1 MFAEAT
7 NYIKRQTFNNSEN
20 WFKGDEHSYMI
31 ERKMAHLCLLQ
42 CLLTLQMFSCK
53 SVDAASFLALT
64 CWLNTPLL
72 LWIAAFICWYLPA
85 LRGLWWR
92 GEREGTWQGCSLWKQ
107 DVEVSGLHCW
117 FWHEVLELFALPH
130 WGVFPSCLSPWL
142 FSIMCLR
149 GADKPI
155 WVVNFFALMVDF
167 CTHKLI
173 TIISVIKTCLFV
185 FFSPRD

>member
-42 CLLTLQMFSCK
+42 CLLTFQMFSCK

-72 LWIAAFICWYLPA
+72 LWIAAGCESRMLKCLVCIVGSGMKFLNCLHCPTEEFFLPA
-85 LRGLWWR
+85 SALGYLTSCAWEEQINLSEWLIFLPWW
-92 GEREGTWQGCSLWKQ
+92 WIS
-107 DVEVSGLHCW
+107 
-117 FWHEVLELFALPH
+117 AL
-130 WGVFPSCLSPWL
+130 
-142 FSIMCLR
+142 
-149 GADKPI
+149 
-155 WVVNFFALMVDF
+155 
-167 CTHKLI
+167 
-173 TIISVIKTCLFV
+173 IS
-185 FFSPRD
+185 